1 MTSLTR
7 APLALTLALLAA
19 GWPVVVPAQPGKTVK
34 VSLDAQQSGTQS
46 REGVRGSGRVVIT
59 ERGGTRP
66 SGKVGVESSERRVTQ
81 TTGIFTLVQ
90 DGGES
95 TLVVASSVPYQH
107 VTFYRDWLSRAG
119 MLASTVQWR
128 DVGTSLKVRATVL
141 PKKQVRVR
149 LTPAL
154 SWFSADTAGVI
165 EVAQAAVELVVTS
178 GQPVQIGGA
187 RTTLHE
193 LTREILGVGQR
204 QSTSETLLTLTAT
217 ILE

>member
-1 MTSLTR
+1 MTPPTR
-7 APLALTLALLAA
+7 APVALMLALLAA
-19 GWPVVVPAQPGKTVK
+19 GWPVVAPAQSGTTVR
-34 VSLDAQQSGTQS
+34 VSLDAQQSGAQS
-46 REGVRGSGRVVIT
+46 REGLRGSGRVVIP

-95 TLVVASSVPYQH
+95 TLVVASSVPYQQA
-107 VTFYRDWLSRAG
+107 VFYRDWLTRAG
-119 MLASTVQWR
+119 MLASSVQWR

-141 PKKQVRVR
+141 PRKQVRVR
-149 LTPAL
+149 VTPAL
-154 SWFSADTAGVI
+154 SWFSAEAAGVI

-193 LTREILGVGQR
+193 LTREILGVGR
-204 QSTSETLLTLTAT
+204 RESTSETRLTLTAT
-217 ILE
+217 VLD

>member
-1 MTSLTR
+1 MTPLTR
-7 APLALTLALLAA
+7 VPVVLTLALLAT
-19 GWPVVVPAQPGKTVK
+19 GWPVAVSAQPGKTVK
-34 VSLDAQQSGTQS
+34 VSLDAAQSGTQS
-46 REGVRGSGRVVIT
+46 RDGVRGSGRVVIT
-59 ERGGTRP
+59 ERGSTRP
-66 SGKVGVESSERRVTQ
+66 SGGVGVESRERRVTQ

-95 TLVVASSVPYQH
+95 TLVVATSVPYQH
-107 VTFYRDWLSRAG
+107 VTFYRDWLTRAG
-119 MLASTVQWR
+119 MLASAVQWR
-128 DVGTSLKVRATVL
+128 DVGTSLKVRATIL
-141 PKKQVRVR
+141 PARQVRVR
-149 LTPAL
+149 VTPAL
-154 SWFSADTAGVI
+154 SWFATDTAGVI

-217 ILE
+217 ILD